1 MKLHGNSSIVGAHRV
16 NNPVANIADLL
27 LRKRALVT
35 LLLCYLVTLSYAQKS
50 PEQLG
55 GVYYAY
61 PVSAST
67 PVANVAVPAGYEP
80 FYISHYGRHGS
91 RWLPDDERYEW
102 VLAQFADTK
111 NLTPLGKNVRR
122 RLQKVW
128 KNARGNGG
136 RLTPLGARQHRGIAE
151 RMAQRY
157 PSVFAPDD
165 IRIWARSST
174 VDRCRQSMLAF
185 TDRLHE
191 LHPDVSI
198 DIATHEA
205 DMEWLV
211 DNTPEVK
218 ALEKRTKRQPRLN
231 PDRFMRSLFKD
242 PSKVFQEESSN
253 KEITQAATP
262 LLRRGQ
268 QEVRLLSEL
277 FTIATDMQDVELPV
291 NLFDI
296 FTPDEMLAVYQ
307 ANNERMTI
315 CNGRLPQSNGIP
327 ARAARTLW
335 RNIEYDADYV
345 ISRNRHGASLRF
357 GHDTNLYRLLSLLQ
371 LSSLSDT
378 SYDHMDEILPMAAN
392 LQMVFFKPIGKA
404 PTDSTTL
411 VLFLHNEKMVTLS
424 PHRPTNRRPTPLP
437 LPVRE
442 GSNHSSQLG
451 ISADGVSTPLPH
463 REGQG
468 GGSAVAGSPFY
479 PWSTIKSY
487 VAERL
492 HRLDHLQQLTALN
505 TMVGTAQANTQT
517 AGLFGKGSEEHGQT
531 LPAVLAPNGQNFWT
545 PQTQDT
551 EQKCIAPYYYPDTL
565 FQGFRNSHWIV
576 GGCTQDYGSFTVA
589 AITGDLRTQPT
600 SRATRF
606 SHDAEVSHPH
616 YYAVTLPDEH
626 LRAELTASSH
636 TAMLRI
642 TPQQPTSR
650 LVHILI
656 NPNSDEGQGYVCI
669 DTLRHEVYGY
679 NPVHRIYQGWGEP
692 AGFSG
697 HFLLSYNNSQN
708 SQASRNSQDSQ
719 PSQPLRSSTLNL
731 LNRCEAS
738 LSPLDPQGRFR
749 SEAEKELIAYGTFSG
764 DSIFP
769 GQTEIRQQPSPSDL
783 TATHHPVLARPVGVY
798 LTFLVPDGEQLTLT
812 ASSSFTDR
820 EACRRNL
827 EAEAAGKSFEQ
838 MQTELAD
845 RWIDRLHTID
855 VEDPDRARV
864 NQFYGA
870 LYRASFLPREFS
882 DAGDE
887 PYFTDFSMWDTY
899 RALHPLYNIILPS
912 LSAQMMQS
920 LVTFA
925 QRGGWMPIFPCWNS
939 YTAAMIGD
947 HCASVLAD
955 AYVKGVLTPEGPG
968 AGLAYRY
975 LRQNAFSSPSEADYK
990 NGKGRRALQSYL
1002 KYGYIPMEDHV
1013 LDAFHT
1019 DEQTSRTLEYAYDDF
1034 CVAQLAR
1041 DFGTPDDYRQLL
1053 RRSSNWRNVINPLTG
1068 WADGRH
1074 VGGKFENNTDLTHR
1088 KSYITE
1094 GATCHYSFYVPHDI
1108 PALIQAMGGPQR
1120 FEEKLDSMFGIPTQP
1135 GRPSPPSE
1143 GSGEVL
1149 YWHGNEPCH
1158 QIPYL
1163 YNYVGRNDKTR
1174 RVVSHILATEYN
1186 DTPGGLSGNDD
1197 AGQMSAWYIFSS
1209 LGFYPVCPGTPY
1221 YQLSAPTFRRATF
1234 NLKNGRTFT
1243 LEKKP
1248 GSQPLPSSEGSG
1260 CTLSHSD
1267 ILRGGTLRF

>member
-1 MKLHGNSSIVGAHRV
+1 MHKSILLS
-16 NNPVANIADLL
+16 LL
-27 LRKRALVT
+27 LLPLALH
-35 LLLCYLVTLSYAQKS
+35 AQKS

-67 PVANVAVPAGYEP
+67 PVTTVSVPAGYEP
-80 FYISHYGRHGS
+80 FYIAHYGRHGS
-91 RWLPDDERYEW
+91 RWLPNDERYEW
-102 VLAQFADTK
+102 VLEQFRDTR
-111 NLTPLGKNVRR
+111 NLTPLGKSVRK

-136 RLTPLGARQHRGIAE
+136 KLTPLGSQQHRGIAE
-151 RMAQRY
+151 RMVQHY
-157 PSVFAPDD
+157 PNVFAGDD
-165 IRIWARSST
+165 TRIWARSST

-191 LHPDVSI
+191 LHPNVSI

-218 ALEKRTKRQPRLN
+218 ALERRTRRQPKVN
-231 PDRFMRSLFKD
+231 PDRFIRSLFKEPVLGFAD
-242 PSKVFQEESSN
+242 EM
-253 KEITQAATP
+253 
-262 LLRRGQ
+262 
-268 QEVRLLSEL
+268 RLLSEL
-277 FTIATDMQDVELPV
+277 FTIATDMQDIPLPID
-291 NLFDI
+291 LFDI
-296 FTPDEMLAVYQ
+296 FTPEEMYAVYQ

-315 CNGRLPQSNGIP
+315 CNGNLPQSEGIP
-327 ARAARTLW
+327 ARAAISLW
-335 RNIEYDADYV
+335 KNIVYDADV
-345 ISRNRHGASLRF
+345 MISRNRHGASLRF

-371 LSSLSDT
+371 VSSLHST
-378 SYDHMDEILPMAAN
+378 SYDFMDEIVPMAAN
-392 LQMVFFKPIGKA
+392 LQMVFFKRKGEA

-411 VLFLHNEKMVTLS
+411 VLFLHNEQPVKLTPQELT
-424 PHRPTNRRPTPLP
+424 PT
-437 LPVRE
+437 
-442 GSNHSSQLG
+442 
-451 ISADGVSTPLPH
+451 
-463 REGQG
+463 
-468 GGSAVAGSPFY
+468 
-479 PWSTIKSY
+479 PWSTIKTNI
-487 VAERL
+487 ADHI
-492 HRLDHLQQLTALN
+492 HRLEHLRQLYALN
-505 TMVGTAQANTQT
+505 TMVGTAQANTRT

-531 LPAVLAPNGQNFWT
+531 LPAVLSPNGQNFWT

-551 EQKCIAPYYYPDTL
+551 EQKCIAPYYYKDSL

-606 SHDAEVSHPH
+606 SHDGEVSHPH
-616 YYAVTLPDEH
+616 YYAVDLPDEH
-626 LRAELTASSH
+626 LRAELTATSH
-636 TAMLRI
+636 TAMIRV
-642 TPQQPTSR
+642 TPNQKPTPNPSR
-650 LVHILI
+650 REEPTPNPSRREGGLISIGDSVISGKSIQTTLPSGGAGGGFFPSGEAGGGLLHILI
-656 NPNSDEGQGYVCI
+656 NPNSDEGQGYICI

-679 NPVHRIYQGWGEP
+679 NPVHRIYQGWGQS

-697 HFLLSYNNSQN
+697 HFLLNYNNYPN
-708 SQASRNSQDSQ
+708 SQ
-719 PSQPLRSSTLNL
+719 
-731 LNRCEAS
+731 
-738 LSPLDPQGRFR
+738 
-749 SEAEKELIAYGTFSG
+749 LIDFGTFSG

-769 GQTEIRQQPSPSDL
+769 GQIEIHQQPSPSDL
-783 TATHHPVLARPVGVY
+783 TATHHPELARPIGVY
-798 LTFLVPDGEQLTLT
+798 LTFYVPDGEPLMLT
-812 ASSSFTDR
+812 AASSFTDR
-820 EACRRNL
+820 EGCRRNL
-827 EAEAAGKSFEQ
+827 EAEAAGKTFEQ

-845 RWIDRLHTID
+845 QWIDRLHTID
-855 VEDPDRARV
+855 VEDPDQARV

-882 DAGDE
+882 DAGQE
-887 PYFTDFSMWDTY
+887 KYFTDFSMWDTY
-899 RALHPLYNIILPS
+899 RALHPLYNIICPS

-925 QRGGWMPIFPCWNS
+925 ERGGWMPIFPCWNS

-955 AYVKGVLTPEGPG
+955 AYVKGIGLPG
-968 AGLAYRY
+968 ANVPNYLTAYRY
-975 LRQNAFSSPSEADYK
+975 LRQNAFSSPTPEQYK
-990 NGKGRRALQSYL
+990 DGMGRRALQSYL
-1002 KYGYIPMEDHV
+1002 KYGYVPMEDHV

-1034 CVAQLAR
+1034 CLAQLAL
-1041 DFGTPDDYRQLL
+1041 DFGTEADYHELL
-1053 RRSSNWRNVINPLTG
+1053 GRSVNWLNVINPQTG

-1074 VGGKFENNTDLTHR
+1074 KDGAFENNTDLTHR

-1094 GATCHYSFYVPHDI
+1094 GATCHYTWYVPHQV
-1108 PALIQAMGGPQR
+1108 PALIEVMGGPQR
-1120 FEEKLDSMFGIPTQP
+1120 FEEKLDSMFEQG
-1135 GRPSPPSE
+1135 
-1143 GSGEVL
+1143 L

-1158 QIPYL
+1158 QIAYL

-1174 RVVSHILATEYN
+1174 RWVRHILDTEYN

-1221 YQLSAPTFRRATF
+1221 YQLSGPTFRRATL
-1234 NLKNGRTFT
+1234 NLENGKKFV
-1243 LEKKP
+1243 LEASP
-1248 GSQPLPSSEGSG
+1248 QPSPKGEGE
-1260 CTLSHSD
+1260 LSHFD